1 MARPVKEGVDY
12 FPLDVA
18 MDTKVELLEA
28 QFGLKGFAVFVKLL
42 QYIYGGHGYYGEWTE
57 DIGLLFSRKISED
70 RNLVSDIVQTAIRRG
85 LFHKGLYD
93 QFAILTSKGIQE
105 RYFEMTKKRKIE
117 KVRKEYLLV
126 HGAQNIVSAELTGVS
141 AELTPVSSGDNS
153 QRKEKEIKLKEN
165 KLNIYNTSAE
175 ADDYVNFTDIPSQT
189 QEASPAKGDRFNY
202 LLFADYWNNH
212 VAVAGPPSVRE
223 PKAWNKNRKKRL
235 RDLVRTNG
243 DKTVLKA
250 FDMIAE
256 SDFLS
261 GRAIDW
267 NATFDWAIG
276 KGNFAKII
284 EGNYANRGKRK
295 QKESYYDKVI
305 RGEA

>member
-70 RNLVSDIVQTAIRRG
+70 RNLVSDIVQTALRRG

-93 QFAILTSKGIQE
+93 KYSILTSKGIQE

-117 KVRKEYLLV
+117 KVQKEYLLV
-126 HGAQNIVSAELTGVS
+126 HGAQNIISAELTPVSAELTGVS
-141 AELTPVSSGDNS
+141 SGDNS
-153 QRKEKEIKLKEN
+153 QSKEKEIKLKES

-175 ADDYVNFTDIPSQT
+175 ADDYVNFADSPSQT
-189 QEASPAKGDRFNY
+189 QKAPTHKGDRFNY

-223 PKAWNKNRKKRL
+223 PKDWNKNRKKRL
-235 RDLVRTNG
+235 RDLVRANG
-243 DKTVLKA
+243 DQTVLKA

-261 GRAIDW
+261 GRSTDW

>member
-28 QFGLKGFAVFVKLL
+28 QFGLKGFAVFVKIL

-70 RNLVSDIVQTAIRRG
+70 RNLVSDIVQAAIKRG
-85 LFHKGLYD
+85 LFHEGLFQKY
-93 QFAILTSKGIQE
+93 AILTSKGIQE
-105 RYFEMTKKRKIE
+105 RYFEMTKKRKFE
-117 KVRKEYLLV
+117 KVREEYLLV
-126 HGAQNIVSAELTGVS
+126 HGAQNLVSAELTGVS
-141 AELTPVSSGDNS
+141 AELTPVSSGNNPQS
-153 QRKEKEIKLKEN
+153 KVNKKKLNKR

-175 ADDYVNFTDIPSQT
+175 ADDYVNFADSPSQT
-189 QEASPAKGDRFNY
+189 QKTPTAKGDRFNY
-202 LLFADYWNNH
+202 QLFADYWNNH
-212 VAVAGPPSVRE
+212 VATSGLASVRE
-223 PKAWNKNRKKRL
+223 PKHWNKNRKKRL
-235 RDLVRTNG
+235 RDIVRANG

-261 GRAIDW
+261 GRATDW
-267 NATFDWAIG
+267 NATFDWTLSP
-276 KGNFAKII
+276 GNFQKII
-284 EGNYANRGKRK
+284 EGNYANRSKK
-295 QKESYYDKVI
+295 KKESYYDKVI

>member
-70 RNLVSDIVQTAIRRG
+70 RNLVSDIVQTALRRG
-85 LFHKGLYD
+85 LFHKGLFDKY
-93 QFAILTSKGIQE
+93 AILTSKGIQE

-126 HGAQNIVSAELTGVS
+126 HGAQNLVSAELTGVS
-141 AELTPVSSGDNS
+141 AELTTVSSGDNS
-153 QRKEKEIKLKEN
+153 QSKEKEIKLKES
-165 KLNIYNTSAE
+165 KLNIYNTSTE
-175 ADDYVNFTDIPSQT
+175 ADDYVNLADSPSQT
-189 QEASPAKGDRFNY
+189 QKVSPAKADHFNY
-202 LLFADYWNNH
+202 QLFADYWNNH
-212 VAVAGPPSVRE
+212 VAIAGPPSIRE
-223 PKAWNKNRKKRL
+223 PKSWNKNRKKRL
-235 RDLVRTNG
+235 RDLVRANS
-243 DKTVLKA
+243 DQTVLRA

-261 GRAIDW
+261 GRSTDW

-295 QKESYYDKVI
+295 QKESYYDKII
-305 RGEA
+305 RGEV

>member
-70 RNLVSDIVQTAIRRG
+70 RNLVSDIVQTAIKRG
-85 LFHKGLYD
+85 LFHEGLFQKY
-93 QFAILTSKGIQE
+93 AILTSRGIQE

-117 KVRKEYLLV
+117 KVREEYLLV
-126 HGAQNIVSAELTGVS
+126 HGAQNLVSAELTGVS
-141 AELTPVSSGDNS
+141 AELTHVSSGNNTQS
-153 QRKEKEIKLKEN
+153 KLNKKKLN
-165 KLNIYNTSAE
+165 KRKLNIYNTSAE
-175 ADDYVNFTDIPSQT
+175 ADDYVNFADQT
-189 QEASPAKGDRFNY
+189 QKAPTPKGDRFNY
-202 LLFADYWNNH
+202 QLFADYWNNH
-212 VAVAGPPSVRE
+212 VTIAGLPSVRQ
-223 PKAWNKNRKKRL
+223 PKDWNKNRKKRL
-235 RDLVRTNG
+235 RDIVRANG
-243 DKTVLKA
+243 DKTVLKV

-261 GRAIDW
+261 GRATDW
-267 NATFDWAIG
+267 HATFDWTLSP
-276 KGNFAKII
+276 GNFQKII